1 MSLPNKLDQNLLS
14 LTSEQWAIEYRKIFL
29 NGLDLFKER
38 SEKNEILKWLIS
50 EKMSKVSETSTNNG
64 QNETFNEQTLRFFID
79 KPNYYLEKRKS
90 EITNYVNSGLIKDEA
105 LLRLNCELKFLELK
119 DFYVKLKQK
128 IVEKDISKKTNSLNS
143 IERYKIGILPYF
155 ETNFLD
161 RNMYKREKPQK
172 KQEGKMVEKFE
183 LQIKNDQD
191 HRKKVRHMEFINA
204 VFKHQQDF
212 YEFHRKKYRISK
224 KRIQHVKS
232 HLEWLEKKEQ
242 DQKDKQEKERVKA
255 LKAQDF
261 EAYIDLV
268 QKTKNTRILE
278 LLNQTDSFL
287 RQIGA
292 KVKIQKGEN
301 PNNVTDEE
309 IRRNSSEEEVVS
321 YLKNSNKIYYNL
333 THSMREEIKEQPSL
347 LEGGSLKSYQ
357 LIGLQWLV
365 SLYNNKLNGVL
376 ADEMGLGK
384 TIQTI
389 ALFCYLIEHKQNNG
403 PFLIVVPL
411 TTLSNW
417 VYEFDKWA
425 PSIKKIVY
433 KGTPPHRKALAVSLK
448 GSKWNVCITTYE
460 YILKDRLILNKF
472 DWKVLIWFLYELS
485 DFLKLLL
492 LFIFLLFRGSF
503 IIIILKLLLLLLYCL

>member
-1 MSLPNKLDQNLLS
+1 MTVPGKLDQSLLS
-14 LTSEQWAIEYRKIFL
+14 LSPEQWVIEYRKIFQQSL
-29 NGLDLFKER
+29 ESSK
-38 SEKNEILKWLIS
+38 EKNEKSEILKWLIS
-50 EKMSKVSETSTNNG
+50 EKMTK
-64 QNETFNEQTLRFFID
+64 QNETAASGQSSDNFNNENTLKFFID
-79 KPNYYLEKRKS
+79 KPNFYIEKRKN
-90 EITNYVNSGLIKDEA
+90 EILSYLHTGLAKDDV
-105 LLRLNCELKFLELK
+105 LLKLNCELKFLELK
-119 DFYVKLKQK
+119 EFYGKLRQK
-128 IVEKDISKKTNSLNS
+128 ILEGPKKTQQKTISKLA
-143 IERYKIGILPYF
+143 RDMPLF
-155 ETNFLD
+155 ETHFLD
-161 RNMYKREKPQK
+161 RNMYRREKPQK
-172 KQEGKMVEKFE
+172 KMEGKMVEKFE

-191 HRKKVRHMEFINA
+191 HRKRLRHMEFISA
-204 VFKHQQDF
+204 VFKHQAEF
-212 YEFHRKKYRISK
+212 YEFHRKKYRVSK

-232 HLEWLEKKEQ
+232 HLEWLDKKEQ

-292 KVKIQKGEN
+292 KVKLQKGEN
-301 PNNVTDEE
+301 PDTNKDEE
-309 IRRNSSEEEVVS
+309 LKKSEEEAVS

-333 THSMREEIKEQPSL
+333 THSTREEIKEQPSL
-347 LEGGSLKSYQ
+347 LEGGVLKNYQ
-357 LIGLQWLV
+357 LVGLQWLV

-389 ALFCYLIEHKQNNG
+389 ALFCYLMEHKQNNG

-417 VYEFDKWA
+417 VFEFDKWA
-425 PSIKKIVY
+425 PSIRKIVY
-433 KGTPPHRKALAVSLK
+433 KGTPPHRKALAASLK

-472 DWKVLIWFLYELS
+472 DWKVLITYF
-485 DFLKLLL
+485 
-492 LFIFLLFRGSF
+492 
-503 IIIILKLLLLLLYCL
+503 

>member
-1 MSLPNKLDQNLLS
+1 MSVPAKLDQNLLALS
-14 LTSEQWAIEYRKIFL
+14 SEQWALEYKKIFL
-29 NGLDLFKER
+29 SGLKMNKEH

-50 EKMSKVSETSTNNG
+50 EKINKVSETANSTTIQGDNFSN
-64 QNETFNEQTLRFFID
+64 TEQTLRFFID

-90 EITNYVNSGLIKDEA
+90 EIMNYLHSGVAKDDA
-105 LLRLNCELKFLELK
+105 FLKLNCELKFIELK
-119 DFYVKLKQK
+119 DFYLKIKQK
-128 IVEKDISKKTNSLNS
+128 ILSNSHSSKKLSSPHPSL
-143 IERYKIGILPYF
+143 YF
-155 ETNFLD
+155 ETNILD
-161 RNMYKREKPQK
+161 RTMYLREKPQK

-191 HRKKVRHMEFINA
+191 HRKRLRHMEFVNA
-204 VFKHQQDF
+204 VFKHQQEF
-212 YEFHRKKYRISK
+212 YEFHRKKYRVSK

-232 HLEWLEKKEQ
+232 HLEWLDKKEQ

-301 PNNVTDEE
+301 PDNNYDEDMKK
-309 IRRNSSEEEVVS
+309 NSSEESVT

-333 THSMREEIKEQPSL
+333 THSTREEIKEQPKL
-347 LEGGSLKSYQ
+347 LEGGILKSYQ

-389 ALFCYLIEHKQNNG
+389 ALFCYLMEHKQNYG

-425 PSIKKIVY
+425 PSVKKVVY
-433 KGTPPHRKALAVSLK
+433 KGTPPHRKSLAVSLK
-448 GSKWNVCITTYE
+448 TAKWNVCITTYE

-472 DWKVLIWFLYELS
+472 DWKVILFYYLFKNFFLFLIFRI
-485 DFLKLLL
+485 F
-492 LFIFLLFRGSF
+492 FLLFYIPCSLNHQ
-503 IIIILKLLLLLLYCL
+503 IKL

>member
-1 MSLPNKLDQNLLS
+1 MEDPPKTSQTVQFQQQLLAYKYLIRNMSIPAKHDQNLLQVS
-14 LTSEQWAIEYRKIFL
+14 SEQWALEYRKIFL
-29 NGLDLFKER
+29 NGFDFTKEK

-50 EKMSKVSETSTNNG
+50 EKMSKATDIVPG
-64 QNETFNEQTLRFFID
+64 APQNENFTNENTLRFFID
-79 KPNYYLEKRKS
+79 KPNFFIEKRKN
-90 EITNYVNSGLIKDEA
+90 EIMSYLHSGVVKDEV
-105 LLRLNCELKFLELK
+105 LLRLNCELKFLELR
-119 DFYVKLKQK
+119 DFYNKIKQK
-128 IVEKDISKKTNSLNS
+128 ILETPAKKPNVKPGHLQ
-143 IERYKIGILPYF
+143 IF
-155 ETNFLD
+155 ESNFLD
-161 RNMYKREKPQK
+161 RNMYRREKPQK
-172 KQEGKMVEKFE
+172 KPEAKMVEKFE

-191 HRKKVRHMEFINA
+191 HRKRLRHMEFVNA
-204 VFKHQQDF
+204 VFKHQQEF
-212 YEFHRKKYRISK
+212 YEFHRKKYRVSK

-278 LLNQTDSFL
+278 LLNQTDGFL

-301 PNNVTDEE
+301 PDMNGDEE
-309 IRRNSSEEEVVS
+309 IKKNSSEDEAVS

-333 THSMREEIKEQPSL
+333 AHSMGKEIKEQPTL
-347 LEGGSLKSYQ
+347 LEGGILKSYQ
-357 LIGLQWLV
+357 LIGLHWLV

-389 ALFCYLIEHKQNNG
+389 ALFCYLMENKQNYG

-417 VYEFDKWA
+417 VFEFDKWA
-425 PSIKKIVY
+425 PSIKKILY

-472 DWKVLIWFLYELS
+472 DWKVNLINYLY
-485 DFLKLLL
+485 FTY
-492 LFIFLLFRGSF
+492 IF
-503 IIIILKLLLLLLYCL
+503 